1 MAEKVIVTN
10 ESALRAKYG
19 DEGWSDVRA
28 EVENLIAADD
38 RRGLK
43 TVLVRLDR
51 AQDMK
56 PLGARVVQNARS
68 EKQNKEAIDGV
79 WEAKT
84 LDYLLILGG
93 PDVVPH
99 QTLPNPVGGAG
110 GDGDNTV
117 ASDLPYACDAPGGGG
132 IEAYLAP
139 TRAVGRLPNVFGDS
153 KSAYLLR
160 LLRFA
165 RRWRSRARKGYKTG
179 FVLTASVWSG
189 STRQSARRLFGTSK
203 GVHLSPPKGPV
214 WPMAQLARR
223 THFINCHGAPLD
235 PRYYGEDASGS
246 VPVAHRSTQLA
257 GLTEGTVAA
266 AECCY
271 GAELYDPSLLDT
283 PKGIA
288 NAYLYKGTAG
298 FLGSTTIAY
307 GPASGNDKADLIC
320 LYFVREALK
329 GASVGR
335 AALEARLD
343 YLAKHPALDPVDLKT
358 LAQFYLLGDPSVHP
372 VQSPG
377 KTARAVPTRSKRR
390 ARRRRI
396 ARNSHKL
403 ARETLSVTSKP
414 DKTERKTHSSALTE
428 VSKKAGLGTLAVRS
442 FTLREPKVRKGAP
455 ETFTRVKAL
464 AQGVFKVMVESKGSP
479 FLQAKSTATGGAP
492 IKTQRILVVKQVGRD
507 IVETKEFFPR

>member
-1 MAEKVIVTN
+1 MPATSLPLHHAQAKRVRGFGHIRDVDPRGILSNTFLRLYKQWRDNELHPEDKGFELIAAKSHAAIPKRGPPPGPGRKDDRMAEKVIVTN

-43 TVLVRLDR
+43 TMLVRLDR

-343 YLAKHPALDPVDLKT
+343 YLRSTRRSIPWTSRRWPSSTSSGTPRCTRCRAL
-358 LAQFYLLGDPSVHP
+358 
-372 VQSPG
+372 
-377 KTARAVPTRSKRR
+377 
-390 ARRRRI
+390 ARRPGPCPRGR
-396 ARNSHKL
+396 
-403 ARETLSVTSKP
+403 SV
-414 DKTERKTHSSALTE
+414 
-428 VSKKAGLGTLAVRS
+428 
-442 FTLREPKVRKGAP
+442 AP
-455 ETFTRVKAL
+455 
-464 AQGVFKVMVESKGSP
+464 GVDESP
-479 FLQAKSTATGGAP
+479 ATATSSPARP
-492 IKTQRILVVKQVGRD
+492 SR
-507 IVETKEFFPR
+507 